1 MMKEKERNLILE
13 IEKTLNDSEIKNN
26 KEIIDFLTLC
36 KKKLE
41 KNEGYGSVCVKI
53 SYHVKLYL
61 KTHHLKAPTA
71 LMNLY
76 NYTQKTSNR
85 YTMFGFMSMFL

>member
-1 MMKEKERNLILE
+1 MKEKEISLISE

-26 KEIIDFLTLC
+26 KEITDFLILC

-41 KNEGYGSVCVKI
+41 KNEGYGSVCAKL
-53 SYHVKLYL
+53 SYHIKLYL
-61 KTHHLKAPTA
+61 RTHNLKAPTA

-76 NYTQKTSNR
+76 NYIQKTSER

>member
-1 MMKEKERNLILE
+1 MKEKKLNLISE

-26 KEIIDFLTLC
+26 KEITDFLILC

-41 KNEGYGSVCVKI
+41 KNEGYGSVCAKL
-53 SYHVKLYL
+53 SYETKVYL
-61 KTHHLKAPTA
+61 RTHKFKAPTA

-76 NYTQKTSNR
+76 SYIQKTGEK